1 MDAVIFISITLFLV
15 IAQLNAP
22 ATTVAS
28 ETDAAD
34 FQPEDTTRT
43 AKINDSYYEDP
54 DAFMEIAHALG
65 FPKER

>member
-22 ATTVAS
+22 ATAVAS
-28 ETDAAD
+28 QADATD
-34 FQPEDTTRT
+34 FQPEDVTRT
-43 AKINDSYYEDP
+43 AKINELYYEDP

-65 FPKER
+65 FPKEH